1 MAGEIVIYGE
11 GRLGSDPELK
21 QTPTGKF
28 VTSFS
33 VANTPRVNKD
43 GEWVDK
49 ETVWFRCF
57 VWGKNATGAANEL
70 RKGTLITFNGLLG
83 QSTYV
88 NKEGVEVKSLECTIN
103 GYGIV
108 PKNTPEP
115 VVPHNEK
122 PIEDPIDD
130 PWAVQKGKK

>member
-11 GRLGSDPELK
+11 GRLGSDPEIKL
-21 QTPTGKF
+21 TPTGKN

-33 VANTPRVNKD
+33 IANTPRVNKD

-49 ETVWFRCF
+49 ETIWLRCF
-57 VWGKNATGAANEL
+57 IWGKNATGAANEL
-70 RKGTLITFNGLLG
+70 RKGTLITFNGLLSQNIYIG
-83 QSTYV
+83 
-88 NKEGVEVKSLECTIN
+88 KEGVEVKSLECTIN

-108 PKNTPEP
+108 PRNVAEP
-115 VVPHNEK
+115 LVPHNEK

-130 PWAVQKGKK
+130 PWSI